1 MYQNNAMNAYRL
13 AASASLS
20 DREADAECFRRLIA
34 TLESVEHGGDVIRR
48 NQAIAKHQR
57 LWSLIQRANAVEA
70 GMVET
75 EDRLLFAR
83 MADQA
88 QRYGIRAMLDSMLSL
103 SPLIE
108 TARNVLEG
116 LEAGGTAS

>member
-1 MYQNNAMNAYRL
+1 MYQNNAMNAYRQ
-13 AASASLS
+13 AASTSLT

-34 TLESVEHGGDVIRR
+34 VLESVAHGGDVMQR
-48 NQAIAKHQR
+48 NQAIATHQR

-70 GMVET
+70 GVVET

-88 QRYGIRAMLDSMLSL
+88 QRYGIRALLNPDLSL
-103 SPLIE
+103 APLIE
-108 TARNVLEG
+108 TARNVLAG
-116 LEAGGTAS
+116 LEQAEEV

>member
-13 AASASLS
+13 ADSSSLS

-34 TLESVEHGGDVIRR
+34 TLESAAHETDVIQR
-48 NQAIAKHQR
+48 NQALAKNQR

-88 QRYGIRAMLDSMLSL
+88 QRYGIRAILDPTLSL
-103 SPLIE
+103 APLID

-116 LEAGGTAS
+116 LEMAISEG

>member
-1 MYQNNAMNAYRL
+1 MYQNNAMNAYRM
-13 AASASLS
+13 AASSSLS

-34 TLESVEHGGDVIRR
+34 MLESVAHETDVITR
-48 NQAIAKHQR
+48 NQVIAKNQR

-88 QRYGIRAMLDSMLSL
+88 QKYGIRAMLDPTLSL
-103 SPLIE
+103 APLME
-108 TARNVLEG
+108 TARNVLDG
-116 LEAGGTAS
+116 LEMAIQEG